1 MVGYGKKA
9 LVGSLFL
16 FLLLFMF
23 PVSADIDQTDV
34 LDITISEFVSQITAY
49 DQVQG
54 PLGAEP
60 GDLTEARGTAG
71 ENRTGLSRTGI
82 ELHDTRIYG
91 IINITNVETIG
102 NQTLVSV
109 NTTINN
115 TFNITQMNFV
125 STPPYLDASTIN
137 VSVDMDN
144 PGNPS
149 NVSIFIPELRAND
162 TVLMNYTVE
171 GTGVGEPLNF
181 TEVYSFWRVMTGRSV
196 NVTLNATNSFVDD
209 IDIYDIVLTKRPFP
223 YSNVHGG
230 VSYFN
235 FTDLRGEDSG
245 NAVIEMISNGEGDEY
260 SQITWNP
267 SGGILSQNETRQII
281 FDATAPENLTSP
293 DVNWSLEN
301 DWAMWMQMGN
311 ITADFKLNG
320 SVSGLRLQ
328 EVVSVPTDVRT
339 GVAKERINESW
350 YWNASLNLSH
360 DAAAP
365 VAYKLNQVTLWSTE
379 QGEFADPGDQDTWVH
394 DTNLTATD
402 FGRFDTLQMANATW
416 NLDLP
421 WEHST
426 NIANYSL
433 LFNYSYVPIV
443 WVDPSYKIL
452 DTPRQYF
459 KLNESISEP
468 DGYIFIEEIY
478 VLLGGY
484 LIRATK
490 EVNPMQHE
498 TRANMYAIN
507 ITLENIGTEQTPDLV
522 TMFDMIPHGFEP
534 LTFSSEVLHGGRN
547 MTADDSVLRVTD
559 TQGEYRRL
567 YDSDYVMGAQDTG
580 AIESGPYEG
589 FWGYNIDFTAINAT
603 SPGSGRYDP
612 DYADK
617 EVGIAYKIEGN
628 HSLVRI
634 ENAYIVGVDPIR
646 LEGASPSQTVASRLG
661 LDSDT
666 MEYVVVIASLLVS
679 ITLLSLGVML
689 GKRKQ

>member
-1 MVGYGKKA
+1 MVDYRKKV
-9 LVGSLFL
+9 LVGSLLFL
-16 FLLLFMF
+16 FLL
-23 PVSADIDQTDV
+23 VGHAAAETDV
-34 LDITISEFVSQITAY
+34 LDIRISEYVSQIIAY

-60 GDLTEARGTAG
+60 GDLVEATGTDG

-91 IINITNVETIG
+91 LINITNVENIG

-115 TFNITQMNFV
+115 TNNITQMNFV

-144 PGNPS
+144 PGNPD
-149 NVSIFIPELRAND
+149 NISIFIPELRAND

-181 TEVYSFWRVMTGRSV
+181 TEVYSFWRVMTGRTV
-196 NVTLNATNSFVDD
+196 NVTLNATNSFIDD
-209 IDIYDIVLTKRPFP
+209 IEIYDIELTKRPFP
-223 YSNVHGG
+223 YSNVEGG

-235 FTDLRGEDSG
+235 FTALRGEDEE
-245 NAVIEMISNGEGDEY
+245 NAIIEMVNNGEGDDY
-260 SQITWNP
+260 SRITWNP
-267 SGGILSQNETRQII
+267 SGGILAQGETRQII
-281 FDATAPENLTSP
+281 FDATAPVNLTSP
-293 DVNWSLEN
+293 DVNWSLED
-301 DWAMWMQMGN
+301 DWGMWMQMGN
-311 ITADFKLNG
+311 ITADFKMNG

-328 EVVSVPTDVRT
+328 DVRSVPTDVRT

-350 YWNASLNLSH
+350 YWNASMNLSH
-360 DAAAP
+360 DASAP
-365 VAYKLNQVTLWSTE
+365 VSYKLTEVTLWSTQ
-379 QGEFADPGDQDTWVH
+379 QGEFSDPGDQDTWVQ

-416 NLDLP
+416 RLDLP
-421 WEHST
+421 WEYDT
-426 NIANYSL
+426 NIANYSI

-452 DTPRQYF
+452 DTPIQYF

-468 DGYIFIEEIY
+468 DAYLFIEEIY

-490 EVNPMQHE
+490 EVNPMLDE
-498 TRANMYAIN
+498 TIPNMYSVN

-522 TMFDMIPHGFEP
+522 TMFDMVPDGFEP
-534 LTFSSEVLHGGRN
+534 LNFNTDAVQGRN
-547 MTADDSVLRVTD
+547 MTSDGSVLRVSD
-559 TQGEYRRL
+559 TLGEYQRL
-567 YDSDYVMGAQDTG
+567 YDSDYVIGAQDTG
-580 AIESGPYEG
+580 EIESGPYDG
-589 FWGYNIDFTAINAT
+589 FWGYNIDFRAINAT

-612 DYADK
+612 EYADK
-617 EVGIAYKIEGN
+617 EVGIAYKIRGN
-628 HSLVRI
+628 HSLVTI

-646 LEGASPSQTVASRLG
+646 LEGASPSQSVASQLG
-661 LDSDT
+661 LTSET
-666 MEYVVVIASLLVS
+666 MEYFVVIASLVVS
-679 ITLLSLGVML
+679 IALLSIGVIK
-689 GKRKQ
+689 GKKRD